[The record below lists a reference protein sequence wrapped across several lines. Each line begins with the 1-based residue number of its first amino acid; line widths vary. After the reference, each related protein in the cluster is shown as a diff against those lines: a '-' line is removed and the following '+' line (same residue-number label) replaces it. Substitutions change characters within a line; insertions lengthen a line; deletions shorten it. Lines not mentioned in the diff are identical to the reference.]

1 MSDSKV
7 VGTGAVA
14 GAPVESVESVAE
26 GLEGAL
32 GFMLGSTVG
41 EGDVV
46 LSCVVPGGLAGTSGL
61 PETPGVTD
69 EQAASSRIP
78 NGPAATDNG
87 FVMTRL

>member
-1 MSDSKV
+1 M
-7 VGTGAVA
+7 A
-14 GAPVESVESVAE
+14 GAPVESVAE
-26 GLEGAL
+26 GSEGSEGAL

>member
-1 MSDSKV
+1 M
-7 VGTGAVA
+7 A
-14 GAPVESVESVAE
+14 GAPVESVAE